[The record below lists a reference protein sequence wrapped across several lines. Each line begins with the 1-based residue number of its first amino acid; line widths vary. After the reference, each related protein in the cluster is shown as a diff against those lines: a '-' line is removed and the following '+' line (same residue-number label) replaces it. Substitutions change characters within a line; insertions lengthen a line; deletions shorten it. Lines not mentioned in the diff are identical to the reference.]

1 MEVKETNGDPSLQ
14 QNTSSSYSGAEPQE
28 STSGK
33 KIGRANLYTTRQ
45 VNRYIRQPRD
55 TKCMVYLFEYPDND
69 NHNDKDDNAAVI
81 EAEFDIQ
88 YITSINDLKESSSS
102 YSKQRSKSIK
112 LSVYCGNED
121 GTIAFYDFSN
131 IFQEFQ
137 IHTLQPSEYVTNRLG
152 YFHKRLCKRNVSPTE
167 LEKCL
172 KPPEEIAKS
181 EKFSYCEIVMIW
193 EAHKS
198 TVNGLTLG
206 GHYQELLSCSE
217 DHAIFLWTRQGVL
230 KGVLTYGKELDKIAR
245 PRWNSLVDM
254 QIRDKTRTLNSMQIV
269 SDLRL
274 KPTPPHILKQMMMS
288 GLVQNNR
295 LVDRLTLEKLRK
307 IQSNQLD
314 ATKSSLISNII
325 DYSKLPDHVRVVE
338 QLHNKI
344 TYDQSTK
351 DIALEETVKKETKML
366 QDIRNIGVVI

>member
-1 MEVKETNGDPSLQ
+1 
-14 QNTSSSYSGAEPQE
+14 
-28 STSGK
+28 
-33 KIGRANLYTTRQ
+33 
-45 VNRYIRQPRD
+45 
-55 TKCMVYLFEYPDND
+55 
-69 NHNDKDDNAAVI
+69 
-81 EAEFDIQ
+81 
-88 YITSINDLKESSSS
+88 
-102 YSKQRSKSIK
+102 
-112 LSVYCGNED
+112 
-121 GTIAFYDFSN
+121 
-131 IFQEFQ
+131 
-137 IHTLQPSEYVTNRLG
+137 
-152 YFHKRLCKRNVSPTE
+152 
-167 LEKCL
+167 
-172 KPPEEIAKS
+172 
-181 EKFSYCEIVMIW
+181 MIW

-295 LVDRLTLEKLRK
+295 LVDKLTLEKLRK

-325 DYSKLPDHVRVVE
+325 DYSKLPEHVRVVE

-351 DIALEETVKKETKML
+351 DIALEETVKKETKIL